1 MRIDVQ
7 LFAIAKQR
15 AGASTIKVELPE
27 PVTVGRLR
35 HAIAAQHP
43 SLGVL
48 LPGMMVAVDDEYAG
62 DEQAIEAES
71 SVALIPPVSGG

>member
-15 AGASTIKVELPE
+15 AGAATVAVELPE
-27 PVTVGRLR
+27 GATVGRLR
-35 HAIAAQHP
+35 EAIAAQHP
-43 SLGVL
+43 SLAGL

-62 DEQAIEAES
+62 DDHPIEAES